1 MADNLGATG
10 QLTNT
15 ATKAGTPTCQI
26 SAGDRAT
33 PDHGFRLGDGRGL
46 DRREAD
52 DAVHGPHRG
61 YPPGSAVRH
70 AGDGQMLV
78 NCPKPHALPSA
89 SHRPA
94 SHRSSAMSSL
104 T

>member
-15 ATKAGTPTCQI
+15 GTKAGTPTCQI
-26 SAGDRAT
+26 SADDRAT

-61 YPPGSAVRH
+61 YPTRE
-70 AGDGQMLV
+70 
-78 NCPKPHALPSA
+78 
-89 SHRPA
+89 
-94 SHRSSAMSSL
+94 RS
-104 T
+104 TPRR